1 MKLNKWTV
9 ALAAGGVVSLGS
21 IAQADEK
28 PMSQVLTA
36 VSSTSLSGY
45 VDASLIWKPGTGNA
59 SLPGRAFDGVGKLD
73 GFNFNVAEVQLEKP
87 LSEDQWAAGY
97 RVQLLLGPDAN
108 GFNTSLAGGGGPVSS
123 DFSLKD
129 AYVALRVPAG
139 NGLDFKIG
147 SFSTV
152 IGYESFE
159 SYLNPNYS
167 RSFGWQLEP
176 TQHTGVLGSYKVADA
191 VSLSAGVANT
201 WNAGIN
207 RRPDRNGTA
216 ASESEKTYLAS
227 VSITAPESWGFL
239 KDSAWYFGIIDGL
252 AGNTQDTTSVY
263 AGGSLHTPVEGL
275 SVGGAFDYR
284 FGGPTASSITGAT
297 VPGGFAAGGNS
308 WAWAI
313 AGYASFQANEKWK
326 FNARLDYTEGTDGT
340 FYDRGVVAAPA
351 PAPAGFVVSNGAK
364 DLQNRLGSVTV
375 TADYSLWEN
384 VISRA
389 ELRWDHSMSGDAPY
403 GGTAG
408 TFGGVTSVRGLQRNA
423 VTVALNLIY
432 KF

>member
-1 MKLNKWTV
+1 MKFNKWTL

-28 PMSQVLTA
+28 PMSQVLTV
-36 VSSTSLSGY
+36 VSSTTLSGY
-45 VDASLIWKPGTGNA
+45 VDTSAIWKFGTGNEN
-59 SLPGRAFDGVGKLD
+59 LPGRAYDGVGKLD
-73 GFNFNVAEVQLEKP
+73 GFNLNVVELQLEKP

-108 GFNTSLAGGGGPVSS
+108 FYNLSPASLGSS
-123 DFSLKD
+123 DFSVKD

-139 NGLDFKIG
+139 NGIDFKVG

-176 TQHTGVLGSYKVADA
+176 TQHTGALASYKVTDA

-207 RRPDRNGTA
+207 ARANRPTGPGGANVA
-216 ASESEKTYLAS
+216 KESEKTYMAS
-227 VSITAPESWGFL
+227 VSVTAPESWGFL

-252 AGNTQDTTSVY
+252 ASNTQDTTSVY

-284 FGGPTASSITGAT
+284 FGGPTASSIPGAT
-297 VPGGFAAGGNS
+297 TPGGFPAGANS
-308 WAWAI
+308 WAYAI

-326 FNARLDYTEGTDGT
+326 FNARVDYTEGTDGT
-340 FYDRGVVAAPA
+340 FYDRGAD
-351 PAPAGFVVSNGAK
+351 GLKN
-364 DLQNRLGSVTV
+364 LQNRLGSATI
-375 TADYSLWEN
+375 TADYALWAN

-389 ELRWDHSMSGDAPY
+389 EFRWDHSMSGDKPY
-403 GGTAG
+403 GGTP
-408 TFGGVTSVRGLQRNA
+408 TSPAANQRNA
-423 VTVALNLIY
+423 VTLALNLIY

>member
-1 MKLNKWTV
+1 MKFNKWTL

-36 VSSTSLSGY
+36 VSSTTLSGY
-45 VDASLIWKPGTGNA
+45 VDTSAIWKFGTGNA
-59 SLPGRAFDGVGKLD
+59 NLPGRAFDGVGKLD
-73 GFNFNVAEVQLEKP
+73 GFNFNVAEIQLEKP

-108 GFNTSLAGGGGPVSS
+108 NYNLSPVSTGSS
-123 DFSLKD
+123 DFSVKD

-139 NGLDFKIG
+139 NGIDVKLG

-176 TQHTGVLGSYKVADA
+176 TQHTGALASYKVTDA
-191 VSLSAGVANT
+191 VSVSAGVANT

-207 RRPDRNGTA
+207 ARANRPTGPGGANVA
-216 ASESEKTYLAS
+216 KESEKTYMAS
-227 VSITAPESWGFL
+227 VSVTAPESWGFL
-239 KDSAWYFGIIDGL
+239 KDSAWYFGVIDGL
-252 AGNTQDTTSVY
+252 AGNSQDTTSVY

-284 FGGPTASSITGAT
+284 FGGPSASG
-297 VPGGFAAGGNS
+297 VGYLGGNS
-308 WAWAI
+308 WAYAI

-326 FNARLDYTEGTDGT
+326 FNGRVDYTEGTDGT
-340 FYDRGVVAAPA
+340 YYDRLPNVG
-351 PAPAGFVVSNGAK
+351 SAK
-364 DLQNRLGSVTV
+364 NLQNRLGAVTF
-375 TADYSLWEN
+375 TADYALWAN

-389 ELRWDHSMSGDAPY
+389 EFRWDHSMSGDKPY
-403 GGTAG
+403 GATNPATG
-408 TFGGVTSVRGLQRNA
+408 GGVNRNA
-423 VTVALNLIY
+423 VTLALNLIY

>member
-1 MKLNKWTV
+1 MKFNKWTL

-21 IAQADEK
+21 IAQAEEK

-36 VSSTSLSGY
+36 VSSTTLSGY
-45 VDASLIWKPGTGNA
+45 VDTSAIWKFGTGND

-73 GFNFNVAEVQLEKP
+73 GFNFNVAEIQLEKP

-97 RVQLLLGPDAN
+97 RVQLLVGPDAN
-108 GFNTSLAGGGGPVSS
+108 NFNTSPFGGGTGGSS
-123 DFSLKD
+123 DFSVKD

-139 NGLDFKIG
+139 NGIDFKVG

-176 TQHTGVLGSYKVADA
+176 TQHTGALGSYKITDA
-191 VSLSAGVANT
+191 LSFSAGVANT

-207 RRPDRNGTA
+207 ARAVRAGSTA
-216 ASESEKTYLAS
+216 AESEKTYMAS
-227 VSITAPESWGFL
+227 FSVTAPESWGFL
-239 KDSAWYFGIIDGL
+239 KDSAWYFGVIDGL
-252 AGNTQDTTSVY
+252 AGNSLDTTSVY
-263 AGGSLHTPVEGL
+263 AGGSMHTPVEGL

-284 FGGPTASSITGAT
+284 FHGPSASGVAFTA
-297 VPGGFAAGGNS
+297 GNS
-308 WAWAI
+308 WAYAI
-313 AGYASFQANEKWK
+313 AGYVSFQASEKWK
-326 FNARLDYTEGTDGT
+326 FNLRGDYTEGTDGT
-340 FYDRGVVAAPA
+340 FYDRLTFT
-351 PAPAGFVVSNGAK
+351 PAGAPIAGAK
-364 DLQNRLGSVTV
+364 DAQNRLGALTV
-375 TADYSLWEN
+375 TADYALWEN

-389 ELRWDHSMSGDAPY
+389 ELRWDHSMSGDNPY
-403 GGTAG
+403 GGG
-408 TFGGVTSVRGLQRNA
+408 THFESNA
-423 VTVALNLIY
+423 VTLALNLIY